1 MAHIDAAL
9 RHLAVPVG
17 VLRLNPA
24 NLREH
29 DDRSVDTIAAGL
41 RRFGQRLP
49 LIVRPDGVILAG
61 NGRYLAATTRLAW
74 SHVAAVT
81 VHDDDAAAEAFAMFD
96 NRVAE
101 VGTQW
106 RYDELAAVLQAA
118 AARGDD
124 LTALGW
130 DAAEAAP
137 LLAADFT
144 PAPVDEAAEF
154 GAAHK
159 LHHVVVTEDQLAVFT
174 RAADKVRADA
184 GEPDMPP
191 GRCLE
196 LLSADYLAG

>member
-1 MAHIDAAL
+1 VAHIDAAL

-17 VLRLNPA
+17 VLRTNPA
-24 NLREH
+24 NLRDH
-29 DDRSVDTIAAGL
+29 DDRSLDTIAAGL

-61 NGRYLAATTRLAW
+61 NGRWLAATTRLGW

-81 VHDDDAAAEAFAMFD
+81 VMDDDAAAEAFAMFD
-96 NRVAE
+96 NRVGE
-101 VGTQW
+101 VGTSW
-106 RYDELAAVLQAA
+106 RFDALAAVLQAA

-124 LTALGW
+124 LGALGW

-144 PAPVDEAAEF
+144 PAPVDDDATF

-159 LHHVVVTEDQLAVFT
+159 LHHVVVTEEQLAVFT
-174 RAADKVRADA
+174 RAAERVRAEA
-184 GEPDMPP
+184 GDPDMPA